1 MALNKDKIFKAA
13 DKHIRNN
20 KIEKAINEYE
30 TWLKQ
35 NPKDWNTVR
44 VVGDLYHR
52 IGRNDEAI
60 KSYALVADA
69 YKRDGFNVRAIA
81 THKMILRLDS
91 QNEGAMRNLAE
102 LQTDEGL
109 LMEAKSHYQTLV
121 ELYNKQGPQ
130 APRRRGFQK
139 ARGDRSSRRQ
149 DSLQVRGVSQQAR
162 QAGRGRARV
171 RRHRRSVHRPGA
183 RRRGGQDP
191 RARPQRSIPPTPRS
205 RSSSRTRTRSRGT
218 MRKRF
223 ACSRRCGNRA
233 RWTRVCSD
241 GWERRTLAA
250 GNTAEAETAFQQLTR
265 RRARQSRQRHAT
277 RRSPDRAVE
286 IRRGAGTAHIFGR

>member
-102 LQTDEGL
+102 LQADEGL

-121 ELYNKQGPQ
+121 ELYNKLVAIRDKFPEESIVNLTADARIQFKIMIQ
-130 APRRRGFQK
+130 VMDVLRIRLESDSYSDLEAFK
-139 ARGDRSSRRQ
+139 ADGVKYDNNTV
-149 DSLQVRGVSQQAR
+149 SLLWPDVV
-162 QAGRGRARV
+162 
-171 RRHRRSVHRPGA
+171 
-183 RRRGGQDP
+183 
-191 RARPQRSIPPTPRS
+191 
-205 RSSSRTRTRSRGT
+205 
-218 MRKRF
+218 F
-223 ACSRRCGNRA
+223 AVA
-233 RWTRVCSD
+233 
-241 GWERRTLAA
+241 
-250 GNTAEAETAFQQLTR
+250 Q
-265 RRARQSRQRHAT
+265 
-277 RRSPDRAVE
+277 
-286 IRRGAGTAHIFGR
+286 